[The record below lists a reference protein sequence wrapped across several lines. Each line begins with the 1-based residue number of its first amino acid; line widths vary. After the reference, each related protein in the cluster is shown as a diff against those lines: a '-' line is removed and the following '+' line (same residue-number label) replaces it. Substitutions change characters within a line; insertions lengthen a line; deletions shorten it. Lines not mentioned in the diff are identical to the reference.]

1 MGSFFD
7 YVEPQAASD
16 IADLSRRMY
25 EVREAR
31 KRLFIEAAC
40 LDADAMLAAV
50 RDGRLPEHPGYEG
63 WLAAQLMREHEQALE
78 AALLWR
84 CREANGE
91 PALAAPALTGL
102 AALAAAL
109 ERELPS
115 TFAGSMRTHH
125 DGLAFQSDD
134 GIDVMLRIVTPV
146 AWSFEWRW
154 RDALWRLDTA
164 PVAHPGITTQ
174 AHLHRPDGS
183 VVDDPAPRPHNEDAV
198 AIARHFLHALAQSP
212 VLGCA

>member
-31 KRLFIEAAC
+31 KRLLTEAAC

-63 WLAAQLMREHEQALE
+63 WLAVQLMREHEQGLE
-78 AALLWR
+78 ATLLWR

-91 PALAAPALTGL
+91 PALASPAPSGT

-115 TFAGSMRTHH
+115 TFAGRMRPHH
-125 DGLAFQSDD
+125 DGLAFQSED

-146 AWSFEWRW
+146 AWSFEWRR
-154 RDALWRLDTA
+154 RDTLWRLDTA
-164 PVAHPGITTQ
+164 PVAHAGVITQ

-183 VVDDPAPRPHNEDAV
+183 IVDDPMALPCTGGVV
-198 AIARHFLHALAQSP
+198 AIARGFLHALAKSP